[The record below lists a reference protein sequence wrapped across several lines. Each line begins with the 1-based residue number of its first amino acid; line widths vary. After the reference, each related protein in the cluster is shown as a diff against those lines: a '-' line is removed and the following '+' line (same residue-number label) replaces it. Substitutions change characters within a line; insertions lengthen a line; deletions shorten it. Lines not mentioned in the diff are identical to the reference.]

1 MGHKY
6 FNSHTLFI
14 FLSISDFVPRS
25 NFYFFVVD
33 SPSSSPPPPRSIV
46 SVTEHPEEMELLS
59 VKKFD

>member
-33 SPSSSPPPPRSIV
+33 SPSSSPPSPSIV